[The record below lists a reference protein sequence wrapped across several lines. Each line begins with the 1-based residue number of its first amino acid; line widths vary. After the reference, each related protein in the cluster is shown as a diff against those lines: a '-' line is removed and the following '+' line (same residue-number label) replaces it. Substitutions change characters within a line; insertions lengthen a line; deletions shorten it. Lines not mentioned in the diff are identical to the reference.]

1 MATAAPNADHVSRVL
16 DMRILIE
23 PDGSVPMPCTMT
35 YSVTDPFAVSA
46 TFHSQEG
53 QVTWIFS
60 RELLLAGLHGRSGDG
75 DIRIEPMHRT
85 SRSVLRL
92 ELSSPSGRAIIEGP
106 LDQVRSFA
114 DETTDLLPPGYE
126 WQYLNFDAGLA
137 ALLNDEL
144 PDNRFDRR
152 TDRPDG

>member
-1 MATAAPNADHVSRVL
+1 MATTTPNADRVSRVI
-16 DMRILIE
+16 DMRILID

-35 YSVTDPFAVSA
+35 FSVADPFAVSA
-46 TFHSQEG
+46 TFHSREG
-53 QVTWIFS
+53 SVTWIFS

-92 ELSSPSGRAIIEGP
+92 ELSSPSGQAIIEGP

-114 DETTDLLPPGYE
+114 DETIDLLPPGYE

-137 ALLNDEL
+137 ALLNDGS
-144 PDNRFDRR
+144 PDSRYDRR
-152 TDRPDG
+152 SDMPEN

>member
-1 MATAAPNADHVSRVL
+1 MATAAPNDDHVSQVL

-46 TFHSQEG
+46 TFHSREG

-60 RELLLAGLHGRSGDG
+60 RELLLAGLHGRSGEG

-92 ELSSPSGRAIIEGP
+92 ELSSPSGRAVIEGP

-114 DETTDLLPPGYE
+114 DGTIALLPPGYE

-137 ALLNDEL
+137 ALLADES
-144 PDNRFDRR
+144 PDSPFDRR